1 LVKRFEEFICNEF
14 VGKSV
19 EFEDYKEFLQKRF
32 SKLKKHMLLSNQ
44 KTFVQRLD
52 SPLDDK
58 KAWLNSIAQ
67 AISGKT

>member
-1 LVKRFEEFICNEF
+1 
-14 VGKSV
+14 
-19 EFEDYKEFLQKRF
+19 
-32 SKLKKHMLLSNQ
+32 MLLSNQ

-67 AISGKT
+67 ASFRENTGSLFMMKMKFCFMKNLKQ